1 MREILE
7 LKSKISA
14 SNNPI
19 IWIIFGCLLLV
30 SCGSQNPSELATRKA
45 AGNVTLTISVA
56 ASLTDA
62 MKAIAPLYQEQNQGV
77 SIDYNFASSGSLQRQ
92 IEQGAPVDIFISAA
106 SKQMN
111 ALQAKELLL
120 EDTRKN
126 LLKNAIV
133 LIVPQTSTA
142 VSNFKDL
149 TSSGVQ
155 KMSIGEPE
163 SVPAGKYAREV
174 LTSLDLYD
182 RLRSKLVF
190 AKNVRQVLA
199 YVETENVEAGIVYKT
214 DAKLSNNVKIIAV
227 APETAHSPVVYPV
240 AVIKTSKNPE
250 TAREFIDFL
259 SGEAA
264 GNVFENYG
272 FIRIN

>member
-1 MREILE
+1 MREIWK

-14 SNNPI
+14 SNTPI

-30 SCGSQNPSELATRKA
+30 GCGSQSPSELATRKA
-45 AGNVTLTISVA
+45 AENVTLTISVA
-56 ASLTDA
+56 ASLTEA
-62 MKAIAPLYQEQNQGV
+62 MKAIAPLYQEQNKGV

-250 TAREFIDFL
+250 TAREFIEFL
-259 SGEAA
+259 SGDAA
-264 GNVFENYG
+264 GIIFENYG
-272 FIRIN
+272 FIRLN